1 MTMMRT
7 LSLGYSPCPNDT
19 YIFYALTHGKVAIPG
34 HTIAERLE
42 DVETLNQLALDGL
55 LDLTKIS
62 YHAFGH
68 LRDRY
73 ALLCSGSALGRGCG
87 PLVISPEAT
96 EMKKLRGKRIAIP
109 GKLTTANLLLQLY
122 GTGYEDLL
130 ILPFDQIMPALMR
143 SEADAGVI
151 IHESR
156 FTYHQAGFYEV
167 IDLGA
172 WWEKD
177 SGLPIPLGG
186 ILARRDLGKETI
198 QLIDRAIRASLE
210 YAQEHPQEPRAYI
223 KSHAQEL
230 NDEVI
235 DAHINLYVNDFSLD
249 LGEEGIAAVE
259 TLLARAEDRG
269 LIPKSGEPLFGV
281 ARNAERGTREV
292 RSKEQTK

>member
-1 MTMMRT
+1 MMKP

-19 YIFYALTHGKVAIPG
+19 YIFYALTHNKVTVPG
-34 HTIAERLE
+34 HTITEHLE
-42 DVETLNQLALDGL
+42 DVETLNHRALDGL

-73 ALLCSGSALGRGCG
+73 ALLHSGGALGRGCG
-87 PLVISPEAT
+87 PMVITPAAT
-96 EMKKLRGKRIAIP
+96 DMQSLRGKRIAIP

-130 ILPFDQIMPALMR
+130 IMPFDQIIPALKR
-143 SEADAGVI
+143 GEADAGVI

-156 FTYHQAGFYEV
+156 FTYREAGLHEAL
-167 IDLGA
+167 DLGA
-172 WWEKD
+172 WWEED

-186 ILARRDLGKETI
+186 ILARRDLGSETV
-198 QLIDRAIRASLE
+198 QLVDRAIRASLE
-210 YAQEHPQEPRAYI
+210 YAHQHPQEPRAYI

-230 NDEVI
+230 DDKVI

-249 LGEEGIAAVE
+249 LGGQGITAVE
-259 TLLARAEDRG
+259 TLLSRAEARD
-269 LIPKSGEPLFGV
+269 LIPKSKEPLFL
-281 ARNAERGTREV
+281 A
-292 RSKEQTK
+292 